1 MHVAWLVHRVSENS
15 TPLLVCV
22 LGRWCIW
29 GTLGA
34 SACVL
39 LDLGLTTREPVSTAE
54 PSLLQNRRFS
64 PGVGVGNRELSG
76 SAMLSL
82 VRRPCP
88 LDTSPHGL
96 GGAGSC
102 WGGEM
107 PWEPCSP
114 LSAASFTLLP
124 AAPPGPC
131 VPLPLASLLLR
142 WEPTPSCPSPDGTPG
157 TRGLRA
163 GGGPGIWPVST

>member
-1 MHVAWLVHRVSENS
+1 MVH
-15 TPLLVCV
+15 
-22 LGRWCIW
+22 W
-29 GTLGA
+29 GALGA
-34 SACVL
+34 SACIL

-54 PSLLQNRRFS
+54 PPLLQSRRFS
-64 PGVGVGNRELSG
+64 PGVGLSKRGLSG

-82 VRRPCP
+82 VRRSCP

-114 LSAASFTLLP
+114 LSVASTLLP

-131 VPLPLASLLLR
+131 VPLPLASPLLC
-142 WEPTPSCPSPDGTPG
+142 WEPTPSCPPPYGTPG
-157 TRGLRA
+157 TRGLRV
-163 GGGPGIWPVST
+163 GGGPGIWPMLS